1 MKIFKLYLM
10 NLLLNMNDPFFDVS
24 GEPWMDFLTR
34 LTMYVVSLFI
44 LVRFIFYPN
53 NGQSKYIFVYFISG
67 LMIFLIASTL
77 DQVNLN
83 MGIAFGLFAIFGI
96 IRYRTPSIELKE
108 MTYLL
113 VVIGMAAINGLVEFK
128 LASWAGLLIANLIML
143 VATFGMEI
151 YQPKKIIAKKTLVF
165 TLTNYQALRNNSL
178 MLNEIKKTTA
188 IDAIKAEVLK
198 INKTKNEVTVMVT
211 YRISDDDS
219 ST

>member
-1 MKIFKLYLM
+1 M
-10 NLLLNMNDPFFDVS
+10 NLLLNMNDPFYDVS

-34 LTMYVVSLFI
+34 LIMYLVSLFI

-128 LASWAGLLIANLIML
+128 LANWAGLLIANLIML

-151 YQPKKIIAKKTLVF
+151 YQPKTIIAKKTLVF
-165 TLTNYQALRNNSL
+165 TLTNYQALRKNTL

-211 YRISDDDS
+211 YRISDDDDS
-219 ST
+219 S